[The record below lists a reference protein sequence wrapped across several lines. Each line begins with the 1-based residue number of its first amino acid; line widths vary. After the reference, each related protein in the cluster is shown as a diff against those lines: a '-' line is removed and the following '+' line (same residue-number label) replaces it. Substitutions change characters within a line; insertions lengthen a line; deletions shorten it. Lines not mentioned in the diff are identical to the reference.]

1 MWLVLGV
8 RCRSPVNKDWSL
20 FTGTE
25 EWQDGYTN
33 YSRSP
38 KVPGEKV
45 YALLGLEERHLE
57 LP

>member
-1 MWLVLGV
+1 M
-8 RCRSPVNKDWSL
+8 KEDWSL

-25 EWQDGYTN
+25 EWQEGYTK
-33 YSRSP
+33 YSGSP

>member
-1 MWLVLGV
+1 MLGV
-8 RCRSPVNKDWSL
+8 RCCVKEDWSL

-25 EWQDGYTN
+25 EWQEGYTK
-33 YSRSP
+33 YSGSP